1 MTDSTGTTQ
10 VNPFGSAN
18 ISVVDVAVESDGPR
32 SPFEI
37 TFPQALSWALLGC
50 TLSFAVS
57 IVTERQR
64 GTYLR
69 LRLAPIT
76 RAHILA
82 GKGLACFITCVS
94 VSVLLLLIGMLIFD
108 VRLVSPLGMLL
119 ALVSGGVCYVGLMM
133 LISVIGRTEQAVAGA
148 GWAIMLVMAMTGG
161 SMVPLMFMP
170 SWMLAL
176 SNFSVVKWAIYA
188 FEGAIWRQ
196 FTLTQ
201 MMLPVGI
208 LLGIG
213 LTAYA
218 IGVSILVRTDR

>member
-1 MTDSTGTTQ
+1 MITASNLRKRFGTLTAVDDISFDLQ
-10 VNPFGSAN
+10 SGETFG
-18 ISVVDVAVESDGPR
+18 
-32 SPFEI
+32 
-37 TFPQALSWALLGC
+37 LLG
-50 TLSFAVS
+50 
-57 IVTERQR
+57 
-64 GTYLR
+64 
-69 LRLAPIT
+69 PN
-76 RAHILA
+76 
-82 GKGLACFITCVS
+82 
-94 VSVLLLLIGMLIFD
+94 
-108 VRLVSPLGMLL
+108 
-119 ALVSGGVCYVGLMM
+119 
-133 LISVIGRTEQAVAGA
+133 GA

-170 SWMLAL
+170 SWMLTL

-213 LTAYA
+213 LAAYA